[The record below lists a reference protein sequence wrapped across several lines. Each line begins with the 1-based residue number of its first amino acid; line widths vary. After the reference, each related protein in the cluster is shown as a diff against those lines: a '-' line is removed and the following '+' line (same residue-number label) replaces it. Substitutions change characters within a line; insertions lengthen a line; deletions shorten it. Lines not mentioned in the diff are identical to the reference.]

1 MHFRLYVFLC
11 VLSICIL
18 QSRLAHSQNFRVHKL
33 ATDSQ
38 FSAATAFDING
49 DGANDIICGAFW
61 YSGPKFQERHQFRD
75 VEVIRGR
82 FDDYSNLTQDTDAD
96 GDLDIVSVNYR
107 SKSLYW
113 CENPGANAVAQ
124 EPEIRW
130 KKHVID
136 TPGSSET
143 GRLIDVD
150 GDGQKDILPSGT
162 SFAAW
167 YRKLST
173 KPGDTPKWQ
182 RVDLPAEMIGHGIG
196 AGDINGDGRVDI
208 VSPNGWA
215 TPAGDDVQGRW
226 VWQGDFKL
234 ARDCG
239 LPIEV
244 RDVDQDGDADLIWS
258 RGHNYGIYWT
268 EQVAAVGIQAPMQG
282 SEHWDVVG
290 PLLSTSGWATHAIDT
305 SWSCAHTLMFAD
317 LNADGRQEL
326 VAAKRFQ
333 GHDGRD
339 PGENAPLRI
348 ASYDFQ
354 RESRS
359 WKSSV
364 LSHEGDVGVDLD
376 SVCCDLDG
384 DGDVDI
390 LAPTRGGLSW
400 LENVGSQSIATAPRT
415 TAKRIAYEPTRFTV
429 DGNQQVASD
438 ALEMGQQQ
446 DRFRAGFEKLAGK
459 LPGAEHRTP
468 LDIEVQ
474 SIEQAASYW
483 RLHVTFAGSEN
494 SRVPAWLLIPLAI
507 EAPGKAML
515 CLHPTQFE
523 LGKSQICGLGG
534 KPSRFYAHELAEQ
547 GFVCLAPD
555 YPGFGEY
562 ACDFEPTD
570 NFRSGTMRAIWD
582 NIRAVDLLE
591 SLPCVDRDAIGAIG
605 HSLGGH
611 NALFTAMFDGRI
623 RGVVTSCGFTA
634 MPYYKG
640 GDLTGWTS
648 TRYMP
653 TIAEYA
659 TAEDL
664 PVDFPEILAA
674 IAPAAVFVSAPIE
687 DGNFAIAGVRRC
699 QLAAQSVY
707 DLLDKSD
714 LIEFHY
720 PDAGHDFP
728 QPVRNE
734 AYQWLETHLK

>member
-1 MHFRLYVFLC
+1 MHFGYRIVLC
-11 VLSICIL
+11 VLSLLIV
-18 QSRLAHSQNFRVHKL
+18 QARPASSQNFRVHKL
-33 ATDSQ
+33 ATDSE

-49 DGANDIICGAFW
+49 DSANDIICGAFF
-61 YSGPKFQERHQFRD
+61 YPGPGFQERHQFRD

-82 FDDYSNLTQDTDAD
+82 FDDYSNLSQDVDAD
-96 GDLDIVSVNYR
+96 GDLDIISVNYR

-113 CENPGANAVAQ
+113 CENPSTAAMASN
-124 EPEIRW
+124 PERLW
-130 KKHVID
+130 EKHVID
-136 TPGSSET
+136 MPGSSET

-173 KPGDTPKWQ
+173 EQGEPPKWK

-196 AGDINGDGRVDI
+196 AGDINGDGRIDI

-215 TPAGDDVQGRW
+215 TPAGDDVEGRW

-244 RDVDQDGDADLIWS
+244 RDVDQDGDADLVWS

-268 EQVAAVGIQAPMQG
+268 EQITADDIEAPERGGEYWEAVN
-282 SEHWDVVG
+282 
-290 PLLSTSGWATHAIDT
+290 PLLSTPGWVTHAIDT

-317 LNADGRQEL
+317 LNGDGREEL
-326 VAAKRFQ
+326 IAAKRFQ

-348 ASYDFQ
+348 VAYDFQ
-354 RESRS
+354 IETRA

-364 LSHEGDVGVDLD
+364 LSHDGDVGVDLD
-376 SVCCDLDG
+376 SVCSDLDG
-384 DGDVDI
+384 DGDIDI

-400 LENVGSQSIATAPRT
+400 LENVGSQSIAATPGQSAE
-415 TAKRIAYEPTRFTV
+415 RIEYEPTLFRI
-429 DGNQQVASD
+429 DGVHQVASD
-438 ALEMGQQQ
+438 ALVMGQQQ

-468 LDIEVQ
+468 LGFAVQ
-474 SIEQAASYW
+474 YVEKAGRYW
-483 RLHVTFAGSEN
+483 RLHVTFAGSEKM
-494 SRVPAWLLIPLAI
+494 RVPAWLLIPLDI
-507 EAPGKAML
+507 DKPVHAML

-547 GFVCLAPD
+547 GFICLAPD

-562 ACDFEPTD
+562 ACDFQATAS
-570 NFRSGTMRAIWD
+570 FRSGTMRAIWD

-591 SLPCVDRDAIGAIG
+591 SLPCVDRDAIGVIG

-623 RGVVTSCGFTA
+623 RSVVTSCGFTA
-634 MPYYKG
+634 MPHYKG

-648 TRYMP
+648 SRYMP
-653 TIAEYA
+653 AIADYA
-659 TAEDL
+659 NAEKL

-687 DGNFAIAGVRRC
+687 DDNFDVAGVKRC
-699 QLAAQSVY
+699 EAAAKTVY

-714 LIEFHY
+714 RIEFQY
-720 PDAGHDFP
+720 PSAGHDFP
-728 QPVRNE
+728 EPIRKR
-734 AYQWLETHLK
+734 AYAWLEKHL